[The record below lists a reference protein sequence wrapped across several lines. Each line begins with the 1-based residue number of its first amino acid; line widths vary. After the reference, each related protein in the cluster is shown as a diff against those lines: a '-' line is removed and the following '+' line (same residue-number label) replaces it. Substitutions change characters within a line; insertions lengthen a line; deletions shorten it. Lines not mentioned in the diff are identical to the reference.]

1 MLNQEQQQAKVT
13 ITAGAAVVALQV
25 ISRLSGLGALKDVE
39 LAPVG
44 TQRDVIVQ
52 ALEEATGVNYD
63 AARAQAEAIQRQRV
77 AEARAAQEKAQREA
91 AETASADADQD
102 VADAAVADAVV
113 AKSATTK
120 VKAKSK
126 SKRSKK
132 KANTRATA

>member
-1 MLNQEQQQAKVT
+1 MLNQDQQQAKVT

-63 AARAQAEAIQRQRV
+63 TARAQAEAVQRQRV
-77 AEARAAQEKAQREA
+77 AEARAAQEKAQR
-91 AETASADADQD
+91 DA
-102 VADAAVADAVV
+102 ADAAQDKADAKAANDAV
-113 AKSATTK
+113 AAKAP
-120 VKAKSK
+120 KAKAPK
-126 SKRSKK
+126 AKAKAKGKQTKK
-132 KANTRATA
+132 KAA

>member
-52 ALEEATGVNYD
+52 ALEEATGINYD

-77 AEARAAQEKAQREA
+77 AEARAAQEKAQRDA
-91 AETASADADQD
+91 AEQ
-102 VADAAVADAVV
+102 VEADAAQDAADAEKAPVAAVV
-113 AKSATTK
+113 AK
-120 VKAKSK
+120 KAKSK
-126 SKRSKK
+126 RTSKK
-132 KANTRATA
+132 KANTRARK

>member
-52 ALEEATGVNYD
+52 ALEEATGINYD
-63 AARAQAEAIQRQRV
+63 VARAQAEAMQRQRV
-77 AEARAAQEKAQREA
+77 AEARAAQEKAQQDA
-91 AETASADADQD
+91 ADAAQNAADAETAL
-102 VADAAVADAVV
+102 AAAPKAP
-113 AKSATTK
+113 KS
-120 VKAKSK
+120 KAKAK
-126 SKRSKK
+126 AKGKRTKK
-132 KANTRATA
+132 KVA

>member
-52 ALEEATGVNYD
+52 ALEEATGINYD
-63 AARAQAEAIQRQRV
+63 AARAQAEAVQRQRV
-77 AEARAAQEKAQREA
+77 AEARAAQEKAQRDA
-91 AETASADADQD
+91 ADAAQDAADAD
-102 VADAAVADAVV
+102 ADAANDAAA
-113 AKSATTK
+113 AKAP
-120 VKAKSK
+120 KAKAK
-126 SKRSKK
+126 AKGRRTKK
-132 KANTRATA
+132 KAKAA

>member
-52 ALEEATGVNYD
+52 ALEEATGINYD
-63 AARAQAEAIQRQRV
+63 TARAQAEAIQRQRV
-77 AEARAAQEKAQREA
+77 AEARAAQEKAQRDA
-91 AETASADADQD
+91 AEQAE
-102 VADAAVADAVV
+102 ADAAQDAADAEVAPVSAVV
-113 AKSATTK
+113 AK
-120 VKAKSK
+120 KAKSK
-126 SKRSKK
+126 RTSKK
-132 KANTRATA
+132 KANTRARK

>member
-52 ALEEATGVNYD
+52 ALEEATGINYD
-63 AARAQAEAIQRQRV
+63 AARAQAEAVQRQRV
-77 AEARAAQEKAQREA
+77 AEARAAQEKAQRDAAEA
-91 AETASADADQD
+91 AQDAADAE
-102 VADAAVADAVV
+102 VADAAAA
-113 AKSATTK
+113 AKAPKS
-120 VKAKSK
+120 KAKAK
-126 SKRSKK
+126 AKGRRTKK
-132 KANTRATA
+132 KAKAA